1 MGRDGPGKKAMN
13 RTMVPAMR
21 GIALAAA
28 LAVSSAVTSVV
39 PSAAFAQGTA
49 SAVGLW
55 KSIDDE
61 TKQAKSLIRIVEQD
75 GTLTGRIEKILTDKA
90 DAKCDKCTDD
100 RKDKPV
106 QGMTIIT
113 GMKKDG
119 DGWGGGEILD
129 PNNGK
134 VYRSQMKLADDG
146 RKLEVRGY
154 VGVPMFG
161 RTQTWVREE

>member
-1 MGRDGPGKKAMN
+1 MN
-13 RTMVPAMR
+13 RKMVPALR

-28 LAVSSAVTSVV
+28 LALASVASSVV
-39 PSAAFAQGTA
+39 PSAAFAQGAA

-55 KSIDDE
+55 KSVDDE
-61 TKQAKSLIRIVEQD
+61 TKQAKSLIRIVEKD
-75 GTLTGRIEKILTDKA
+75 GTLTGRIEKILTDKV

-100 RKDKPV
+100 RKDQPV

>member
-1 MGRDGPGKKAMN
+1 MKW
-13 RTMVPAMR
+13 TTVPAMR
-21 GIALAAA
+21 GAALAAA
-28 LAVSSAVTSVV
+28 LVVSSVVSSA
-39 PSAAFAQGTA
+39 ALAQGTG

-55 KSIDDE
+55 KSVDDE
-61 TKQAKSLIRIVEQD
+61 TKQAKSLIRIVEKD
-75 GTLTGRIEKILTDKA
+75 GVLTGRIEKILTDKV

-113 GMKKDG
+113 GMKKDS

-134 VYRSQMKLADDG
+134 VYRSQMKLAEDG

-154 VGVPMFG
+154 VGMPMFG